1 MWTTNWYRMHVNWW
15 QMKRKKKK
23 PKQKMVI
30 IIFVQTSLIK
40 CYALHVFSHTFSFF
54 FFSSWTRLAISKSLR
69 ATVASPF
76 FFLPFCST
84 SVSFSF
90 YGFSHFHCNSRH
102 ISLRFMRQPRWKPET
117 KQQTKQKCDRK
128 KRINK
133 TTREKKIR
141 KNVSWRGKKW

>member
-1 MWTTNWYRMHVNWW
+1 MNNKLVSYACKLMANETQIWKKTETKNGNHNLCSDVTH
-15 QMKRKKKK
+15 QMLCT
-23 PKQKMVI
+23 P
-30 IIFVQTSLIK
+30 
-40 CYALHVFSHTFSFF
+40 CVFAYFFF